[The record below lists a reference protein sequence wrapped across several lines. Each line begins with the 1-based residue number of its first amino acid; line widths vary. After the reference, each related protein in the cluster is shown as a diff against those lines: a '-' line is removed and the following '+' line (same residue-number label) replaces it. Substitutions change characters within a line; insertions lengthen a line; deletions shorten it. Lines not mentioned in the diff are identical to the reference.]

1 MDLSVVIINHN
12 TRELTHQTVQAV
24 LETTHRIQYE
34 IIIVDNSTDPQQQYE
49 LSHEKVFILSGVEN
63 KGFGNACNLGV
74 QRSCGRYILFLNSD
88 TVVGERAL
96 DDSVAYLDAHS
107 DTAVVGIR
115 TLLED
120 GSLDH
125 GCKRGF
131 PTPMSAL
138 YYFLGMDKRH
148 PESPKYG
155 AYRQTFLDEHQ
166 TSEVDSVSGAFLMIS
181 KSVFDQI
188 GGFDEDYFMYGEDL
202 DLCYRVKMLG
212 YKVVYYAD
220 VSMTHFKGQ
229 SGLNTNPTVIY
240 HFYNAMILFYDKHYK
255 GKYNIL
261 VTGLI
266 HLAVKAKYA
275 LAVSQAKRRN
285 KQADG

>member
-12 TRELTHQTVQAV
+12 TKELTHQTVQAV
-24 LETTHRIQYE
+24 LETAHRVSYE
-34 IIIVDNSTDPQQQYE
+34 IIVVDNSTNPEQVYE
-49 LSHEKVFILSGVEN
+49 YKHDLVSILPGVDN

-74 QRSCGRYILFLNSD
+74 QQSSGRYILFLNSD
-88 TVVGERAL
+88 TVVGPDAL
-96 DDSVAYLDAHS
+96 DNSVAYLDAHS
-107 DTAVVGIR
+107 ETAVVGIR

-120 GSLDH
+120 GTLDH

-138 YYFLGMDKRH
+138 YYYMGMDKRH
-148 PESPKYG
+148 PESRKYG

-166 TSEVDSVSGAFLMIS
+166 TSEVDSVSGAFLMIV
-181 KSVFDQI
+181 KKVFDQI

-202 DLCYRVKMLG
+202 DLCFRVKALG
-212 YKVVYYAD
+212 YKIVYYAD
-220 VSMTHFKGQ
+220 VSMVHLKGQ

-240 HFYNAMILFYDKHYK
+240 HFYNAMLLFYDKHYRQV
-255 GKYNIL
+255 YNSF

-266 HLAVKAKYA
+266 HLAVKCKYRLA
-275 LAVSQAKRRN
+275 LSQAKRR
-285 KQADG
+285 KKRADG